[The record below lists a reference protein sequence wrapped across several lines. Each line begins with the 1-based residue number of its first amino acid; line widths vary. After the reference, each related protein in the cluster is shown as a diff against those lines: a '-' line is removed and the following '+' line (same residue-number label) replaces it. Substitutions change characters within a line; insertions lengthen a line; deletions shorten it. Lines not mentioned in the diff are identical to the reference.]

1 MIDEHRGP
9 GRHDSLMRP
18 LPAEDDASG
27 WMVSYVDIMTLL
39 VALLVLI
46 ITLGELGSGVA
57 TPEAA
62 ERDGPAEPAATLDL
76 GVPLPEPLRRINA
89 KRETQA
95 AAPGALSARA
105 ITAALG
111 VAGLPA
117 ARPAPPPPLLAW
129 SGVVEA
135 QDEARDEAQDASSVG
150 GPQWLMSAGVDL
162 TRPLSNYLVVLT
174 DAPPLGVEAVDAA
187 AIEGAR
193 ALNEALEEAPY
204 LADLDGMEV
213 SRIPEGVRLR
223 VEDRLLFPT
232 AEAELTDEG
241 RALVTARL
249 AEMVRRHPGEVAV
262 EGHSDS
268 RAIRTERFPS
278 NWALSSAR
286 AIAIVE
292 ALVAAGVDPARLR
305 AVGLAD
311 TRPLASNAT
320 AEGRARN
327 RRVEVVIQAR

>member
-18 LPAEDDASG
+18 LPADDDASG

-46 ITLGELGSGVA
+46 ITLGELGAGAA
-57 TPEAA
+57 TPEAVDIA
-62 ERDGPAEPAATLDL
+62 PPTVSEAMPTL
-76 GVPLPEPLRRINA
+76 GVPLPESLRRVVDERA
-89 KRETQA
+89 TRA
-95 AAPGALSARA
+95 AAPGGMSARA
-105 ITAALG
+105 ISAALG
-111 VAGLPA
+111 VAGLPDV
-117 ARPAPPPPLLAW
+117 RPAPPPLLALP
-129 SGVVEA
+129 GTVEAQNEA
-135 QDEARDEAQDASSVG
+135 QDEAQGGIDAE
-150 GPQWLMSAGVDL
+150 GPQWLVSAGVDL
-162 TRPLSNYLVVLT
+162 TRPLADYLVVLA
-174 DAPPLGVEAVDAA
+174 DRPPAGVEAVDEA
-187 AIEGAR
+187 AIAGAR
-193 ALNEALEEAPY
+193 FVAEALMEAPY

-241 RALVTARL
+241 RALVAKRL
-249 AEMVRRHPGEVAV
+249 YEMVRRHPGEVAV

-268 RAIRTERFPS
+268 RAISTERFPS

-311 TRPLASNAT
+311 TRPLASNDT

>member
-1 MIDEHRGP
+1 MIDEHRGR

-18 LPAEDDASG
+18 LSADDDASG

-46 ITLGELGSGVA
+46 ITLGELGSGSA

-62 ERDGPAEPAATLDL
+62 GIEAPIAPAATLDL
-76 GVPLPEPLRRINA
+76 GVPLPEPLRWVVA
-89 KRETQA
+89 ERETLA
-95 AAPGALSARA
+95 AARGDLSARA

-111 VAGLPA
+111 VAGLPG
-117 ARPAPPPPLLAW
+117 ARPAPPPPLLVLP
-129 SGVVEA
+129 GILTT
-135 QDEARDEAQDASSVG
+135 QDEAQNGAGAE

-162 TRPLSNYLVVLT
+162 TRPLSDYLVVLT
-174 DAPPLGVEAVDAA
+174 DRPPVRVEEVDEA
-187 AIEGAR
+187 AIAGAR
-193 ALNEALEEAPY
+193 FVTEALAEAPY

-241 RALVTARL
+241 RALVAKRL
-249 AEMVRRHPGEVAV
+249 FEMVRRHPGEVAV

-268 RAIRTERFPS
+268 RAISTERFPS

-292 ALVAAGVDPARLR
+292 ALVTAGVDPTRLR

-311 TRPLASNAT
+311 TRPLASNDS

>member
-1 MIDEHRGP
+1 MIDEHRGR

-18 LPAEDDASG
+18 LPADDDASG
-27 WMVSYVDIMTLL
+27 WMISYVDIMTLL

-46 ITLGELGSGVA
+46 ITLGQLGA
-57 TPEAA
+57 ETAAPETADLGTRPASAA
-62 ERDGPAEPAATLDL
+62 SLDL
-76 GVPLPEPLRRINA
+76 GVPLPEPLRRVVA
-89 KRETQA
+89 ERATRA
-95 AAPGALSARA
+95 AAPGGMSARA

-111 VAGLPA
+111 VAGLPDV
-117 ARPAPPPPLLAW
+117 RPAPPPLLALLALP
-129 SGVVEA
+129 GTVEA
-135 QDEARDEAQDASSVG
+135 QDEAQGGIDAE
-150 GPQWLMSAGVDL
+150 GPQWLVSAGVDL
-162 TRPLSNYLVVLT
+162 TRPLADYLVVLA
-174 DAPPLGVEAVDAA
+174 DRPPAGVEAVDEA
-187 AIEGAR
+187 AIAGAR
-193 ALNEALEEAPY
+193 FVTEALMEAPY

-232 AEAELTDEG
+232 AEGELTDEG
-241 RALVTARL
+241 RALVAKRL
-249 AEMVRRHPGEVAV
+249 YEMVRRHPGEVAV

-268 RAIRTERFPS
+268 RAISTERFPS

-311 TRPLASNAT
+311 TRPLASNDS

>member
-46 ITLGELGSGVA
+46 ITFGELGAGAAS
-57 TPEAA
+57 PEAA
-62 ERDGPAEPAATLDL
+62 EPATTLEL

-89 KRETQA
+89 EREAQA

-117 ARPAPPPPLLAW
+117 ARPAPPPALLVRP
-129 SGVVEA
+129 GGQGEV
-135 QDEARDEAQDASSVG
+135 QGARPVD

-162 TRPLSNYLVVLT
+162 TRPLSDYLVVLT
-174 DAPPLGVEAVDAA
+174 DAPPLGVEAVNAA

-193 ALNEALEEAPY
+193 AVSEALEEAPY

-232 AEAELTDEG
+232 AEAELTEEG
-241 RALVTARL
+241 RALVASRL

-292 ALVAAGVDPARLR
+292 ALVAAGVDPTRLR

>member
-1 MIDEHRGP
+1 MIDEHRGR
-9 GRHDSLMRP
+9 GRHDALMRP
-18 LPAEDDASG
+18 LPADDDASG
-27 WMVSYVDIMTLL
+27 WMISYVDIMTLL

-46 ITLGELGSGVA
+46 ITLGQLGAGAA

-62 ERDGPAEPAATLDL
+62 DTDAPTASTAPTATLDL
-76 GVPLPEPLRRINA
+76 GVPLPEPLRRVADERAI
-89 KRETQA
+89 QV
-95 AAPGALSARA
+95 AAPGGMSARA

-111 VAGLPA
+111 VAGLPEV
-117 ARPAPPPPLLAW
+117 RPAPPSLLALP
-129 SGVVEA
+129 GTVEL
-135 QDEARDEAQDASSVG
+135 QDEAQGGIDAE
-150 GPQWLMSAGVDL
+150 GPQWLVAAGVDL
-162 TRPLSNYLVVLT
+162 TRPLADYLVVLA
-174 DAPPLGVEAVDAA
+174 DRPPVGFQAVDEA
-187 AIEGAR
+187 AIAGAR
-193 ALNEALEEAPY
+193 FVTEALMEAPY

-241 RALVTARL
+241 RALVAKRL
-249 AEMVRRHPGEVAV
+249 YEMVRRHPGEVAV

-268 RAIRTERFPS
+268 RAISTERFPS

-311 TRPLASNAT
+311 TRPLASNDT

>member
-1 MIDEHRGP
+1 MIDEHRGR

-46 ITLGELGSGVA
+46 ITLGELGAGAA

-62 ERDGPAEPAATLDL
+62 DTDAPTAPTATLDL
-76 GVPLPEPLRRINA
+76 GVPLPEPLRRVMA
-89 KRETQA
+89 EREA
-95 AAPGALSARA
+95 LSAAPGALSRHA

-117 ARPAPPPPLLAW
+117 APPAPPPPLLAA
-129 SGVVEA
+129 VEA
-135 QDEARDEAQDASSVG
+135 QDKEQDAPSVDG
-150 GPQWLMSAGVDL
+150 YRWLMSAGVDL
-162 TRPLSNYLVVLT
+162 TQPLADYLVVLT

-187 AIEGAR
+187 ALEGAQ
-193 ALNEALEEAPY
+193 AVNEALEEAPY

-232 AEAELTDEG
+232 AEAELTEEG
-241 RALVTARL
+241 RALVAERL

-292 ALVAAGVDPARLR
+292 ALVAAGVAPTRLR